1 MVVFVIT
8 FKWLCCHLKVV
19 VANNLGFLARF
30 GMPAAMGMHNLY
42 ILIKL
47 KIAFFF
53 FFFNFYF

>member
-47 KIAFFF
+47 KIASFFVF
-53 FFFNFYF
+53 F